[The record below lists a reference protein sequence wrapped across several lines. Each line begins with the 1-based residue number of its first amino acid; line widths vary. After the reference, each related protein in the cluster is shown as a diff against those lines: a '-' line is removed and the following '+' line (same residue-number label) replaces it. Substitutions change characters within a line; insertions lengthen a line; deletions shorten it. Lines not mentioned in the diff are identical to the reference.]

1 MKKKRTAGTISWK
14 ETCALNKRALCLWL
28 RECPTPFLSAG
39 LYSAI
44 AALGPYLTIYFSAR
58 LLDELAGAKRQE
70 RMVRWVVLLLAA
82 EAVVSLL
89 KALSFRWKEAQSTM
103 IYYRGEERLSRKML
117 TMDFAS
123 AEDTDTFDLLG
134 RIQQRENWTG
144 QGIDMIY
151 LLFQTFLEEAFRML
165 GAGVLTASL
174 FCLPVPKEAGILTFL
189 NHPLCILGLAVI
201 TAGTA
206 VLSSYLG
213 TLAQMRLLKHDESM
227 KMGNRN
233 YFFCM
238 SLFREE
244 KRALDMRIYRQDVF
258 GTEKVR
264 QTADIDGGF
273 TSSMA
278 RDAKGKMGALYA
290 LSAAVSKSHMWAVYL
305 FVCLKAWGGAFGVG
319 AVTRYIGAVTAFSK
333 GLSGMLRVLGAMKVN
348 SDTLKMTFAF
358 LDIPNEMYQ
367 GSLTVEKRSD
377 RKYEVEFRDVSFKY
391 PHTDC
396 YALKNISL
404 KFRVGERLAVVGQ
417 NGSGKT
423 TFIKL
428 LCRLYD
434 PTEGEILLNGINIR
448 KYNYREYLSIFSV
461 VFQDF
466 QLLAMELGKNV
477 AAGDRADRRWGLLVS
492 DRNKRPGRMEGNGRE
507 TEGDYD
513 REKAAECL
521 EKAGLSQWLSARPG
535 GLDTILYKDLDEKGV
550 QISGGEAQKIAIA
563 RSLYR
568 DAPFMILDEPTAALD
583 PVAEYEIYT
592 RLNEIV
598 GDKTAIYISHRLSS
612 CRFCDEIIVFH
623 EGSIVQR
630 GSHERLLAEGEGK
643 YKELWNAQ
651 AQYYVREQKKRR
663 QKGS

>member
-1 MKKKRTAGTISWK
+1 MKEKNQKRT
-14 ETCALNKRALCLWL
+14 L
-28 RECPTPFLSAG
+28 REDWNLLCRGIRIAMGLCPQFLGYDTANNIMNF
-39 LYSAI
+39 LPA
-44 AALGPYLTIYFSAR
+44 YFSLYMSSR
-58 LLDELAGAKRQE
+58 LVNELAGKCRWESLLILAGITVAGLFALKCIRRAVEVRRNIWLDLIVRQE
-70 RMVRWVVLLLAA
+70 EIYMFDKQHGLEYEHLENPEVTLLREKIFAIMDASGNGLMRIFWGFGTLMGDMADLILSASLTFSIFRTAADRELTGFLAFVNSPYCNVLL
-82 EAVVSLL
+82 VGILL
-89 KALSFRWKEAQSTM
+89 VHVALSMHFSKEVMRKSMKAVEGLAESNVFLQVM
-103 IYYRGEERLSRKML
+103 FNMHGEDITIFNLKKFMMKEHERRVKAPWIME
-117 TMDFAS
+117 MD
-123 AEDTDTFDLLG
+123 
-134 RIQQRENWTG
+134 RIGVHYTVIDAVRE
-144 QGIDMIY
+144 
-151 LLFQTFLEEAFRML
+151 LF
-165 GAGVLTASL
+165 
-174 FCLPVPKEAGILTFL
+174 P
-189 NHPLCILGLAVI
+189 GLAVFLV
-201 TAGTA
+201 TAAKAFLGVFGIGNFILYRGTVERFVNA
-206 VLSSYLG
+206 FSGVAKGVASLRENNECLLELYRFLDLPDDMYQG
-213 TLAQMRLLKHDESM
+213 TLA
-227 KMGNRN
+227 
-233 YFFCM
+233 
-238 SLFREE
+238 
-244 KRALDMRIYRQDVF
+244 
-258 GTEKVR
+258 
-264 QTADIDGGF
+264 
-273 TSSMA
+273 
-278 RDAKGKMGALYA
+278 
-290 LSAAVSKSHMWAVYL
+290 
-305 FVCLKAWGGAFGVG
+305 
-319 AVTRYIGAVTAFSK
+319 
-333 GLSGMLRVLGAMKVN
+333 
-348 SDTLKMTFAF
+348 
-358 LDIPNEMYQ
+358 
-367 GSLTVEKRSD
+367 VEKRD
-377 RKYEVEFRDVSFKY
+377 DIDYEIEFRDVSFRY
-391 PHTDC
+391 PGTETWVLRHVDM
-396 YALKNISL
+396 
-404 KFRVGERLAVVGQ
+404 KFRIGDKLAIVGE